1 MLRLLTFVLP
11 LLLKGPTKGP
21 IKNLVGRSAF
31 SALAFF
37 GFFFLLAALFVW
49 LMVTYSLVVAFL
61 AMAVIFFSGALLML
75 IKQRLAA
82 SKKGRRISPTTK
94 TEDALTGLLPD
105 SLASD
110 PSIQHVLREIGKNP
124 IPAAAIAALVGA
136 VVARE
141 LFKKD

>member
-1 MLRLLTFVLP
+1 MT
-11 LLLKGPTKGP
+11 
-21 IKNLVGRSAF
+21 
-31 SALAFF
+31 FF

-49 LMVTYSLVVAFL
+49 LMATYSLVVAFL
-61 AMAVIFFSGALLML
+61 AMAVIFFSGALLIL

-82 SKKGRRISPTTK
+82 SKKGRQILPTTK
-94 TEDALTGLLPD
+94 TEDTLTGLLPD

-110 PSIQHVLREIGKNP
+110 PSVQHVLREIGKNP